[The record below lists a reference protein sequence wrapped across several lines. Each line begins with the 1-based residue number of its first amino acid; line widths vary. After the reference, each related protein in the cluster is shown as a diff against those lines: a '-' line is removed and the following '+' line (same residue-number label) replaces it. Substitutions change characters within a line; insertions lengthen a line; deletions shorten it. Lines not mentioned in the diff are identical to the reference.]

1 MGFGTVTWAASSH
14 IQDANDL
21 ENSKYLIIYY
31 SCPPPPPP
39 PLSLCLDIG
48 VLIIAFVTDFVLYH
62 ILVICQSY
70 NIEFG

>member
-14 IQDANDL
+14 IQDANNL

-31 SCPPPPPP
+31 SCP